1 MGIYLYSVNCSF
13 YNHED
18 IDFGNMF
25 HCVYYPISYR
35 FSFHCL
41 IYSSVEVWKALLRLD
56 DESRRQKGLNRSK
69 LLASQIFSNS
79 RGSPEAK
86 IPPNATIPHFSS
98 ETPSETSFG
107 NRRDPSLSPLGSQ
120 DDYFQKKREILST
133 GSDDLENN
141 RGFPSLVKPL
151 ENAVA
156 ILEQDLSE
164 TPKSR
169 LYSDRS
175 DTSHAK
181 RNSQAW
187 GIETPWILTP
197 QPFSPTA
204 SPQERAERSD
214 RGDRNDRGERSDRG
228 DRNDR
233 GDRSG
238 RSERARRGSSASI
251 SFMWEDRPELR
262 QLIAEDKDR
271 CRFTEVTRSRW
282 KERKKER
289 KKEKLGE

>member
-1 MGIYLYSVNCSF
+1 
-13 YNHED
+13 
-18 IDFGNMF
+18 MF

-35 FSFHCL
+35 FAFHWF
-41 IYSSVEVWKALLRLD
+41 IHSSVEVWKALLHLD
-56 DESRRQKGLNRSK
+56 DETRRQKGLNRSK

-107 NRRDPSLSPLGSQ
+107 NRRDSSLSPLGSQ

-156 ILEQDLSE
+156 ILEQDMSE
-164 TPKSR
+164 TPKPR

-187 GIETPWILTP
+187 GFETPWILTP
-197 QPFSPTA
+197 QPFTPTA

-214 RGDRNDRGERSDRG
+214 RGDRGDRSDRG
-228 DRNDR
+228 DR

-251 SFMWEDRPELR
+251 SFMLEDRPELR

-271 CRFTEVTRSRW
+271 CRFTEVTRSR
-282 KERKKER
+282 
-289 KKEKLGE
+289 